1 MINDFKNC
9 PFCGENIKEIA
20 IKCKH
25 CKSQLNLNN
34 ISVSIKQNSRSD
46 DIIDLVNKPSEVR
59 YELIPHGFVVFNISF
74 LIIGTFIQ
82 LIVSNSII
90 QTGKSEYAFDEIYD
104 NSKWQFLYAAVA
116 GIFCIL
122 DFYNL
127 KKLGIQVKYG
137 LVAALLMTPF
147 YLYLRGSKLNE
158 IYKLG
163 WGKSQSFFIGW
174 VIIFAISIPI
184 EQYLLKLV

>member
-1 MINDFKNC
+1 MYSEDKNC
-9 PFCGENIKEIA
+9 PFCGEVIKSIA

-25 CKSQLNLNN
+25 CKSELGKKKKSL
-34 ISVSIKQNSRSD
+34 D
-46 DIIDLVNKPSEVR
+46 GEDFNKTNTFTELK

-82 LIVSNSII
+82 IIVSSSIFE
-90 QTGKSEYAFDEIYD
+90 TGKSGYAFDEIYD
-104 NSKWQFLYAAVA
+104 SRKWVFFYTAVA
-116 GIFCIL
+116 SIFSIL

-137 LVAALLMTPF
+137 LIAALLFTPV
-147 YLYLRGSKLNE
+147 YLYLRGTKLNE

-174 VIIFAISIPI
+174 IMIFAISIPI
-184 EQYLLKLV
+184 EQYLLNQV